1 MTTLT
6 APDEFDLF
14 TRVVRPEQP
23 TLSADAARSLLSLT
37 FSEEDVARMNDLSA
51 KARVGA
57 LAPVEQTELDNYERV
72 GHIIGILQSKARISL
87 RKNADG

>member
-14 TRVVRPEQP
+14 SRVVRPEQP

-37 FSEEDVARMNDLSA
+37 FSEEDVARMNELSA
-51 KARVGA
+51 KARAGH
-57 LAPVEQTELDNYERV
+57 LAPIEQQELDSYERV
-72 GHIIGILQSKARISL
+72 GHMIGILQSKARISL
-87 RKNADG
+87 RQSADA